1 MQPELEPEPE
11 PEPEPESEPESEP
24 VPACER
30 YGSVVSVT
38 VLACRGLPK
47 LDLFDKNDVYVS
59 VEVNSRSQRTTVDE
73 VGLQRRKRS
82 QFFSFFLLPKFISS
96 DA

>member
-1 MQPELEPEPE
+1 MQPEPE
-11 PEPEPESEPESEP
+11 PEPEPELEPEPESEP

-59 VEVNSRSQRTTVDE
+59 VEVNGRSQRTTVDE
-73 VGLQRRKRS
+73 VGACKEENGLSSFR
-82 QFFSFFLLPKFISS
+82 FFFFQNSSS

>member
-1 MQPELEPEPE
+1 MQPEPE
-11 PEPEPESEPESEP
+11 PEPEPELEPEPESEP